1 MNINILRN
9 TLILKP
15 FNVSFIVN
23 TFYKLAYPDHYL
35 NRGLMIK
42 KAKLPIYNND
52 LYVNNWL
59 SNDYRY
65 KLKKRQIIK
74 LIRDNMTNF
83 RYCQQYTE
91 FKGTNQEGFYYGL
104 LMDKFIDMLFD
115 LVINHADQPFI
126 ETIRR
131 HF

>member
-1 MNINILRN
+1 MNIDILRN

-35 NRGLMIK
+35 NRVLMIK
-42 KAKLPIYNND
+42 KAKLLTYNHDIYIN
-52 LYVNNWL
+52 YWL

-65 KLKKRQIIK
+65 KLKKREIIK
-74 LIRDNMTNF
+74 LIKYNINKF
-83 RYCQQYTE
+83 HHYEQFLE
-91 FKGTNQEGFYYGL
+91 FKGTNHEGFYYACL
-104 LMDKFIDMLFD
+104 INRFIDLLFD
-115 LVINHADQPFI
+115 LVINNADQPFI
-126 ETIRR
+126 ETIIK